1 MHKLGALTLFLL
13 NLDLFAAENMESFVD
28 DLTVIPA
35 GRPGTAGQIV
45 VCEMDYTAV
54 FYIERYPHQA
64 NPAEIL
70 IAQISAW
77 LLQNDQ
83 DRTAGYNFPVT
94 VDVLDAS
101 TADLELRIPFH
112 EIVTA
117 SAQTGG
123 ELTFNNLAYS
133 IDA

>member
-1 MHKLGALTLFLL
+1 MTKISALTVFLL

-54 FYIERYPHQA
+54 FYIERYPHRA

-83 DRTAGYNFPVT
+83 DRTAGYTFPVT

-117 SAQTGG
+117 SAQPGG
-123 ELTFNNLAYS
+123 ALTFNNLAYS